1 MKCQIFNSTIMKKQN
16 AIAMM
21 ILCTM
26 AAGCGP
32 KTPET
37 ETPTKETTPAIELS
51 NMDTTVNPA
60 DDFFRYANNNWLKNN
75 PIPDEYSTFGAFTEI
90 DLRNE
95 TLIQDII
102 NEVSH
107 DSSAA
112 QGSVAQKIR
121 DFYNAGMDTVAINE
135 RGYSELQPYFE
146 MIDGLSDKADLA
158 TLMGKLH
165 SDGIGGFFYAGGS
178 TDPKNAEMVIMHL
191 YQSGLSL
198 TDRDDYLVPESQE
211 MRDKYV
217 EHVAKMFQ
225 LTGTDSVEATTK
237 ANNILALETQ
247 LAKNS
252 LSRVERRDP
261 DRTYN
266 KRSRTELQ
274 ETTPNFNW
282 DNYFNAACAP
292 AFDSLNVGMPDFIA
306 KLNNI
311 ILNTDI
317 GTIKDYLRWKV
328 IHGSASMLSD
338 DLVAEDFNFY
348 GKFLYGLEVQQ
359 PRWRRILNATSDCL
373 GEAVGQIY
381 VEKHFPAESK
391 ERMLNLVGNLCLAL
405 GERIKDL
412 DWMSDETK
420 AKALHKLDCF
430 NVKIGYPDKWK
441 DYSQYEVTTE
451 SYFQNTHRAI
461 RFENERDM
469 AKIGKPVDKE
479 EWFMTPQTVNAY
491 YSPSRNEIVFPAA
504 ILQPPFFNMD
514 ADDAVNYGGIGVVI
528 GHEMTHGFDD
538 QGRKYDEKGNLNNWW
553 TEDDVARFNERTA
566 QLVKLFDEFQVRG
579 YQINGQLTL
588 GENIADLG
596 GLNIAWDAYQMTEEA
611 KANQNMD
618 GFTPAQRFFISYGT
632 IWRNNSRDKYIER
645 QVKTDVHSPAEAR
658 VNRTLGSMPHFYEAF
673 GIQPENGMYI
683 VPDERGN
690 IW

>member
-1 MKCQIFNSTIMKKQN
+1 MKKRN
-16 AIAMM
+16 VYAMM
-21 ILCTM
+21 ILSTL
-26 AAGCGP
+26 AACCAQKP
-32 KTPET
+32 AETPE
-37 ETPTKETTPAIELS
+37 PKKEVVPAIELS
-51 NMDTTVNPA
+51 NIETSINPA

-75 PIPDEYSTFGAFTEI
+75 PIPEEYSTYGAFTEI
-90 DLRNE
+90 DEHNE
-95 TLIQDII
+95 ILIQDII
-102 NEVSH
+102 NEVSK
-107 DSSAA
+107 DANAA

-135 RGYSELQPYFE
+135 RGYSELLPYFE
-146 MIDGLSDKADLA
+146 MVDALNDKADLA
-158 TLMGKLH
+158 ELLGEMH
-165 SDGIGGFFYAGGS
+165 SNGVGGFFNAGGS
-178 TDPKNAEMVIMHL
+178 TDPKNADMVIMHL
-191 YQSGLSL
+191 YQGGLSL
-198 TDRDDYLVPESQE
+198 TDRDDYLVDETQE

-217 EHVAKMFQ
+217 EHVAKMFE
-225 LTGTDSVEATTK
+225 LTGTDSIEAAKK
-237 ANNILALETQ
+237 AQNILAMETQ

-266 KRSRTELQ
+266 KRSRQELQ
-274 ETTPNFNW
+274 ASTPNFNW
-282 DNYFNAACAP
+282 DKYFDAAGAP

-306 KLNNI
+306 AVDKI
-311 ILNTDI
+311 ILNTDLN
-317 GTIKDYLRWKV
+317 TIKDYLKWK
-328 IHGSASMLSD
+328 IITSSASMLSS
-338 DLVAEDFNFY
+338 DLDEENFRFY
-348 GKFLYGLEVQQ
+348 GNYLYGQEAQQ
-359 PRWRRILNATSDCL
+359 PRWRRILSATSGCL
-373 GEAVGQIY
+373 GEAVGQLY
-381 VEKHFPAESK
+381 VEKHFPAEAK
-391 ERMLNLVGNLCLAL
+391 ERMLNLVGNLRTAL
-405 GERIKDL
+405 GERIKNL

-441 DYSQYEVTTE
+441 DYSKYEVTPE
-451 SYFQNTHRAI
+451 SYFENVHRAI
-461 RFENERDM
+461 RFENEIDM

-491 YSPSRNEIVFPAA
+491 YSPEMNEIVFPAA

-538 QGRKYDEKGNLNNWW
+538 QGCKYDEKGNLNNWW
-553 TEDDVARFNERTA
+553 TEEDATKFNERTA
-566 QLVKLFDEFQVRG
+566 QLVKLFNESQVRG
-579 YQINGQLTL
+579 YQINGELTL

-596 GLNIAWDAYQMTEEA
+596 GLNISWDAYQMTDEA
-611 KANQNMD
+611 KANQSID

-673 GIQPENGMYI
+673 EVLPENKMYI
-683 VPDERGN
+683 APEERAA